1 MGQGEESDGDA
12 TTWPRSTLST
22 REGYQE
28 GSGQWLVASF
38 LPIDESR
45 FTQADKQGDVGP
57 AHSVEGVVASSASPT
72 KSKATPFPPRPIQR
86 RLRDETRFP
95 DRRKDPAEG
104 GYHPLKRLRDKIGE
118 FQSVPI
124 RDISLK
130 LQEEEEEGE
139 WRTDFVLDESPIKV
153 DLSDG
158 FHSSPY
164 LSGPPFPTMTM
175 PCSTA
180 PSPAALSIN
189 DHHVSLLHRCTT
201 LHHLKQLQTFLLSP
215 GHGCTQFSALKLLC
229 FSALVLAGIPYA
241 SLIFD
246 SLLAPN
252 VFLYSTLISA
262 YASRPGPDS
271 PAVLRLFAAMLRV
284 APPLAPTSSS
294 IPPSSNSAP
303 TTASPAPSSP
313 SLDSTT
319 SLSRAPR
326 SLIPTPGQMGKS
338 LFMFEEMPDTD
349 VPAWNA
355 VISGCNQNGLFF
367 EVLSFF
373 SRMVW
378 RWSSMAVISASCL
391 FSACAHLGMLRLGKS
406 LHGYVFKNSMGDSP
420 FVCNAHIDMHSKCGN
435 VKKARWIFST
445 MSEKNI
451 TSWNSMINSLAL
463 QGHSSLAIE
472 TFCEMEQEGPQPDQV
487 TFMGLLNA
495 CTHAALVDEGL
506 GYLNSITGDYTID
519 PEIKYYGCAIDLLSR
534 AGFMVPRTWLNWHR
548 GSYLSSNLRVWT
560 MASCS
565 QIYIEC
571 GKWEDVG
578 SKEEGMIQQV
588 RQMARCSWIEVEKT
602 VHQFYSSDTIHPE
615 VQQIYEILD
624 EVVVNRWKHDFLSTA
639 YFLHGK
645 SKFIPLQH
653 IELVDMLA

>member
-1 MGQGEESDGDA
+1 MLIWRKG
-12 TTWPRSTLST
+12 
-22 REGYQE
+22 
-28 GSGQWLVASF
+28 
-38 LPIDESR
+38 
-45 FTQADKQGDVGP
+45 FTFEQL
-57 AHSVEGVVASSASPT
+57 H
-72 KSKATPFPPRPIQR
+72 
-86 RLRDETRFP
+86 L
-95 DRRKDPAEG
+95 
-104 GYHPLKRLRDKIGE
+104 
-118 FQSVPI
+118 
-124 RDISLK
+124 
-130 LQEEEEEGE
+130 
-139 WRTDFVLDESPIKV
+139 
-153 DLSDG
+153 
-158 FHSSPY
+158 SSPMILLVDQLN

-189 DHHVSLLHRCTT
+189 GHHVSLLHRCTT

-215 GHGCTQFSALKLLC
+215 GHGRTQFYALKLLL
-229 FSALVLAGIPYA
+229 FSALVLADIPYA

-246 SLLAPN
+246 SLPAPN

-262 YASRPGPDS
+262 YASHPDPDS
-271 PAVLRLFAAMLRV
+271 PAALRLFAAMLCI
-284 APPLAPTSSS
+284 APTLAPTSSS
-294 IPPSSNSAP
+294 IPPSSNPAP

-319 SLSRAPR
+319 SRSCTPH

-338 LFMFEEMPDTD
+338 LFMFEEMPDKD

-355 VISGCNQNGLFF
+355 VISGCNQNGLFL
-367 EVLSFF
+367 EALSFF

-391 FSACAHLGMLRLGKS
+391 FSTCAHLGMLRLGKS

-420 FVCNAHIDMHSKCGN
+420 FVCNALIDMHGKCGN

-451 TSWNSMINSLAL
+451 TSWNSIINSLAL

-506 GYLNSITGDYTID
+506 GYFNSMTRDYTID
-519 PEIKYYGCAIDLLSR
+519 PEFEHYGCVMDLLSR
-534 AGFMVPRTWLNWHR
+534 TGAKDLAELALRKLLELEPKSVDYGFMLA
-548 GSYLSSNLRVWT
+548 NL
-560 MASCS
+560 
-565 QIYIEC
+565 YIEC

-578 SKEEGMIQQV
+578 NVRKRLNQLGGNSKEEGMIQQV
-588 RQMARCSWIEVEKT
+588 RQMGRCSWIEVEKM

-615 VQQIYEILD
+615 VEQIYEILD
-624 EVVVNRWKHDFLSTA
+624 EVVESMEA
-639 YFLHGK
+639 
-645 SKFIPLQH
+645 
-653 IELVDMLA
+653 